1 MFGHPKRCLYS
12 LELCF
17 FFSIEPIKISKH
29 PKSQTAK
36 EGSKVELA
44 CKLEKKSKNFMYQ
57 WFKDDVALIGQDKS
71 VLDLNPVQL
80 RDFGCYMCRV
90 SYKDL
95 FGEAENSK
103 HARLDVIPHPGLNGM
118 SEYRRRFGLV
128 LTSLGNISTR
138 RS

>member
-1 MFGHPKRCLYS
+1 
-12 LELCF
+12 
-17 FFSIEPIKISKH
+17 
-29 PKSQTAK
+29 
-36 EGSKVELA
+36 
-44 CKLEKKSKNFMYQ
+44 MYQ

-90 SYKDL
+90 SYKD
-95 FGEAENSK
+95 FHGEAEKSK
-103 HARLDVIPHPGLNGM
+103 PARLDVIPHPGLNGM

-128 LTSLGNISTR
+128 LTSLGNLSTR

>member
-1 MFGHPKRCLYS
+1 MAIQRDVYIHLSYV
-12 LELCF
+12 F

-95 FGEAENSK
+95 FGEAEKSK
-103 HARLDVIPHPGLNGM
+103 PARLDVIPHPGLNGM

>member
-1 MFGHPKRCLYS
+1 MFGHPKRCLFS
-12 LELCF
+12 LDLCF

-29 PKSQTAK
+29 PKSQTPK
-36 EGSKVELA
+36 EGSKVQLA

-71 VLDLNPVQL
+71 VLELNPVQL
-80 RDFGCYMCRV
+80 LDFGCYMCRV

-95 FGEAENSK
+95 YGEAEKSK
-103 HARLDVIPHPGLNGM
+103 PARLDVIPHPGLHGM

-128 LTSLGNISTR
+128 LTQEP
-138 RS
+138 

>member
-1 MFGHPKRCLYS
+1 MF
-12 LELCF
+12 F
-17 FFSIEPIKISKH
+17 FFSIEPIKIAKH
-29 PKSQTAK
+29 PKSQTPK

-57 WFKDDVALIGQDKS
+57 WFKDDVALIGQEKS
-71 VLDLNPVQL
+71 VLELNPVQL

-95 FGEAENSK
+95 FGEAEKSK
-103 HARLDVIPHPGLNGM
+103 PARLDVIPHPGLNGM